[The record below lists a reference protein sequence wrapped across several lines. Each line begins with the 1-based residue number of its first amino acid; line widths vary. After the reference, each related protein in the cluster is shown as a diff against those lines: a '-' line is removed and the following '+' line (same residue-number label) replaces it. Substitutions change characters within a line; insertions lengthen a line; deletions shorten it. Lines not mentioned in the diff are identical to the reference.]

1 MCFFLSLQH
10 EQTRWTLLFSSALSP
25 SGPAQW
31 RTIGSRWYRKTP
43 FDPPVDRSSGFSGGC
58 FQPWP
63 GNPEGRVMK
72 LVIFVTLDKWAR
84 VYIPLTVKF
93 NTCGAKRPVTVQ
105 FSLLFW
111 FFNTGLTSK
120 YYTRLK
126 KLAKSSLFVL
136 MVRDKENFF
145 ITLTPVSLLLRS
157 ASRFRRKEAH
167 SLRRRTT
174 YLWKKVDLLINL
186 FVKK

>member
-93 NTCGAKRPVTVQ
+93 NTCGPRDQLLCNSHYSSGFSTLALLANITLGWRSLQSQAYSSWWSETKKT
-105 FSLLFW
+105 FSLRWHL
-111 FFNTGLTSK
+111 
-120 YYTRLK
+120 
-126 KLAKSSLFVL
+126 
-136 MVRDKENFF
+136 
-145 ITLTPVSLLLRS
+145 
-157 ASRFRRKEAH
+157 
-167 SLRRRTT
+167 
-174 YLWKKVDLLINL
+174 
-186 FVKK
+186 